1 MAAVLADEQH
11 FHHSELHKHDSVAW
25 VLMMMMM
32 MMIIGMAFVSN
43 KLFIRRDPQSATG
56 KSNSEGLN
64 PKEWV
69 EGEKKKKEK
78 KASLIRCLMKYKIKF
93 VFDNG
98 W

>member
-11 FHHSELHKHDSVAW
+11 FHHSELHEHDSVAW

-69 EGEKKKKEK
+69 EGEKKKKK
-78 KASLIRCLMKYKIKF
+78 RKRL
-93 VFDNG
+93 
-98 W
+98 